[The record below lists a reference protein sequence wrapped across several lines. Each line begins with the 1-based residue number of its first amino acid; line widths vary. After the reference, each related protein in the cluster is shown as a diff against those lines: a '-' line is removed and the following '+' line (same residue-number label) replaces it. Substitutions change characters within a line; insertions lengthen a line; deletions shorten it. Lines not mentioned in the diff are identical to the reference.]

1 MSTRHFWISLAV
13 CAATAGGAVA
23 QSANDRADL
32 LREARALRSELAPAA
47 TPPGGLDTDS
57 FGRAVR
63 FDGLMQSGVVTLL
76 DDCTPA
82 PGDPP
87 PGPDDRCV
95 VLNPAPAATTFDLA
109 DIGRLTLPGRSA
121 HSLLCHWLTPVAVYT
136 LQNPTGVFQPNATI
150 RLIPY
155 VVVESEVLDDPA
167 LIDPTTGLPFG
178 GQLESSFAAT
188 YQDSQS
194 LDPGQRST
202 KRFSLSRVCISGFLS
217 KSALMEIYGLT
228 EAQAK
233 QVFKRDMTLRFGLR
247 GNATLVAGASVL
259 YGLRVV
265 GD

>member
-1 MSTRHFWISLAV
+1 MSTKQFWIGLAV
-13 CAATAGGAVA
+13 CGATASVVTA
-23 QSANDRADL
+23 QSATDRADVR
-32 LREARALRSELAPAA
+32 REAKALRSELAERAA
-47 TPPGGLDTDS
+47 PPGGLDSDS
-57 FGRAVR
+57 FGRSVK

-76 DDCTPA
+76 DDCTPE
-82 PGDPP
+82 PGEPP

-95 VLNPAPAATTFDLA
+95 VLNPAPAATAFDFA
-109 DIGRLTLPGRSA
+109 DIGRLTIPGRSA
-121 HSLLCHWLTPVAVYT
+121 NSLLCHWLSPIVFYSF
-136 LQNPTGVFQPNATI
+136 QNPTGVFQPNATF

-178 GQLESSFAAT
+178 GQLETGFAAT
-188 YQDSQS
+188 YSDAQS
-194 LDPGQRST
+194 LDPGQRAT
-202 KRFSLSRVCISGFLS
+202 RRFSLSRVCINGFLS
-217 KSALMEIYGLT
+217 KSALMEVYGLT

-247 GNATLVAGASVL
+247 GNAALVSGASVL